1 MIKSARADREKICV
15 LMMALFCRNT
25 LCIAR
30 KSDEIRANIFR
41 LTPQTIYSAFT
52 QMEWADPARKVGRS
66 SLASSHAG
74 TRLPIAAISSTRRS
88 PSARRGLTADAD
100 SPSFQKRKRKP
111 EAPEMVSPEEYKL
124 LSLRWHYPNQVQG
137 SKVTPSSQPVLQAP
151 RFFNFHHDTPDS
163 ALLQAVF
170 QNNSGSPGLCV
181 PMRHFPL

>member
-1 MIKSARADREKICV
+1 MGIRCPEGRSKLTGFLSR
-15 LMMALFCRNT
+15 RNT
-25 LCIAR
+25 ASHRCYTIPL
-30 KSDEIRANIFR
+30 IFLR
-41 LTPQTIYSAFT
+41 NSILQ
-52 QMEWADPARKVGRS
+52 G
-66 SLASSHAG
+66 
-74 TRLPIAAISSTRRS
+74 TRRS

-111 EAPEMVSPEEYKL
+111 ETPEMVSPEEYKL